1 MKKIS
6 CLLILL
12 FCIPGFA
19 QEIVKPNHP
28 VYVKESTSTTY
39 YAHNNNLHLGVAQ
52 ILAYVGKAQEFGLNY
67 QIQAALGRGVAVES
81 GVTGNVI
88 GQSVGAVSMAPASG
102 GFLHSVKKVELDF
115 SSSGDSR
122 PEFIIVSHDDVCGPN
137 GEAIH
142 FTYNRS
148 PATPGAL
155 DIGSVLRSMVPGNLG
170 VPVYGYYLV
179 DLDSGSAGSQRSS
192 VRSIE
197 QFGQGRCTSIFAL
210 SWPQQVIRSFRR

>member
-6 CLLILL
+6 CLLFLL
-12 FCIPGFA
+12 FCIPVFA
-19 QEIVKPNHP
+19 QETVKPNHP

-39 YAHNNNLHLGVAQ
+39 YALNNNLHLGVAQ

-67 QIQAALGRGVAVES
+67 QIKAALGRG
-81 GVTGNVI
+81 
-88 GQSVGAVSMAPASG
+88 
-102 GFLHSVKKVELDF
+102 
-115 SSSGDSR
+115 
-122 PEFIIVSHDDVCGPN
+122 DVCGPN

-210 SWPQQVIRSFRR
+210 SWPQQVMGSVR